1 VNKPTYVGSWI
12 FCSWILVATAAAS
25 GFGCAGVKPHSS
37 TGSGG
42 SGVGTGTGLTT
53 GSGGSGVVMPMACNS
68 LCTDFPPDPINTNIP
83 AIDPGMFGTPSGAG
97 PCVTEPED
105 GSLFP
110 NNWLRPRVR
119 VPGAAYLKITIH
131 ADLEANDLVAYASGE
146 SWKMPLNIW
155 QGLASHVVQ
164 QPVSVTVQL
173 PSGGATTVKFQ
184 IAPVA
189 AGGSMVFWSADPS
202 AVGKNLAD
210 PSITT
215 GAIVNDSYLDG
226 FTVGDES
233 TIAVANG
240 KPVLAITDV
249 QQPTV
254 DNNGN
259 TRTTPRC
266 IGCHA
271 GTPDGDYVAFNDFWP
286 WSAAFAGVTPNA
298 SSAVGYPLPGYGGAT
313 CTNWNTCLPTCA
325 QGSTCTGGRTYVQE
339 PWGGAVAFSPAH
351 WSIGGTDRVA
361 IMATQ
366 LPDPTMP
373 WSQNDKDPARL
384 VWMDT
389 NSTSFTMINGV
400 PVPLQGTAWGPLLHT
415 GDLGGVAFPTWSNDG
430 TTIVYSSTAGATG
443 DQDGRLNQGTT
454 DLYSIPYNDRAG
466 GTATKV
472 PGGSSTGLEEY
483 YAAFAPDDSM
493 LAYTAVPAGQVMYA
507 NQQAELYVAPFGA
520 SNARTPTRLV
530 ANDPPACTGLK
541 SPGVNNHWPKWSP
554 NVQAANGSTFYWI
567 IFSSNRYGTPPVSAS
582 NSGTTTVVQVSQLYI
597 TAVTIS
603 EVGVI
608 TTYPAIYL
616 WNQPLNRLNTT
627 PAWQN
632 FNIPIIIG

>member
-1 VNKPTYVGSWI
+1 MDSQTYSSVIRVIAFLG
-12 FCSWILVATAAAS
+12 LL
-25 GFGCAGVKPHSS
+25 GGLGCAGVKEKGSV
-37 TGSGG
+37 TGGAGTGGTSGG
-42 SGVGTGTGLTT
+42 GGLVTGAAGTGA
-53 GSGGSGVVMPMACNS
+53 MPKACNG
-68 LCTDFPPDPINTNIP
+68 LCTDFPTDPINTNIR
-83 AIDPGMFGTPSGAG
+83 AIDPGMFGTPSGSG

-119 VPGAAYLKITIH
+119 VPGASYMKITIH
-131 ADLEANDLVAYASGE
+131 AALEANDLVAYASGE
-146 SWKMPLNIW
+146 TWKMPANIW
-155 QGLASHVVQ
+155 TGLASHVVQ
-164 QPVSVTVQL
+164 QPISVTVQL
-173 PSGGATTVKFQ
+173 PSGGATTVAFQ
-184 IAPVA
+184 VAPVS
-189 AGGSMVFWSADPS
+189 AGGSMVFWSADPT
-202 AVGKNLAD
+202 AVGKDLSNTSTF
-210 PSITT
+210 PTS
-215 GAIVNDSYLDG
+215 AIVNDSYLDG

-259 TRTTPRC
+259 TRTAPRC

-298 SSAVGYPLPGYGGAT
+298 GAAVGYPLPNYGGAT
-313 CTNWNTCLPTCA
+313 CTNWNTCTPTCP
-325 QGSTCTGGRTYVQE
+325 QNTTCTGGRTYVQE
-339 PWGGAVAFSPAH
+339 PWGGAVAFSSAH
-351 WSIGGTDRVA
+351 WSIGGTDRIA
-361 IMATQ
+361 IMSTQ
-366 LPDPTMP
+366 LPDPSMP
-373 WSQNDKDPARL
+373 WSQNDKDPAHL

-389 NSTSFTMINGV
+389 NSTAFTMINGV
-400 PVPLQGTAWGPLLHT
+400 PVPEQGTAWGPLAHS
-415 GDLGGVAFPTWSNDG
+415 GDLGGTAFPTWSNDG
-430 TTIVYSSTAGATG
+430 NTIVYSSTAGATG

-454 DLYSIPYNDRAG
+454 DLYSIPYADKAG
-466 GTATKV
+466 GAATPV
-472 PGGSSTGLEEY
+472 PGGSSTALEEY
-483 YAAFAPDDSM
+483 YASFAPDDSL

-507 NQQAELYVAPFGA
+507 NTQAELYVVPFGGA
-520 SNARTPTRLV
+520 GSHTAMRLA
-530 ANDPPACTGLK
+530 ANDPPACTMIR

-554 NVQAANGSTFYWI
+554 DALVGADGTRFYWI
-567 IFSSNRYGTPPVSAS
+567 IFSSNRYGTPSVTAS
-582 NSGTTTVVQVSQLYI
+582 NSGTTATVQVSQLYI

-632 FNIPIIIG
+632 FHIPIIIG

>member
-1 VNKPTYVGSWI
+1 VTNHSYSAFSI
-12 FCSWILVATAAAS
+12 FRVLAVAGAAS
-25 GFGCAGVKPHSS
+25 AFGCAGVKPHSS
-37 TGSGG
+37 PGGAGSGG
-42 SGVGTGTGLTT
+42 SGGTELTT
-53 GSGGSGVVMPMACNS
+53 GAGGSSVVMPTACS
-68 LCTDFPPDPINTNIP
+68 GLCTDFPSDPINTNIP
-83 AIDPGMFGTPSGAG
+83 AIDPGMFGTPSGSG

-110 NNWLRPRVR
+110 SNWLRPRVR
-119 VPGAAYLKITIH
+119 VPGATYLKITIH

-146 SWKMPLNIW
+146 SWKMPASIW
-155 QGLASHVVQ
+155 SGLASHVVQ
-164 QPVSVTVQL
+164 QPISVTVQL
-173 PSGGATTVKFQ
+173 PAGGATTVKFQ
-184 IAPVA
+184 IAPVG
-189 AGGSMVFWSADPS
+189 AGGSMVFWSADPN
-202 AVGKNLAD
+202 AVGKDLSNL
-210 PSITT
+210 TT
-215 GAIVNDSYLDG
+215 FPTSAIVNDSYLDG

-233 TIAVANG
+233 TIAVANN

-259 TRTTPRC
+259 TRTAPRC
-266 IGCHA
+266 IGCHV

-298 SSAVGYPLPGYGGAT
+298 TAAVGYTLPGYGGAT
-313 CTNWNTCLPTCA
+313 CTNWNTCTPTCA

-351 WSIGGTDRVA
+351 WSIGGTDRIAV
-361 IMATQ
+361 MTTQ
-366 LPDPTMP
+366 LPDPSMP
-373 WSQNDKDPARL
+373 WSQNDKDPAHL

-389 NSTSFTMINGV
+389 TSTAFTMINGV

-430 TTIVYSSTAGATG
+430 TTIVYSSTAGSTG
-443 DQDGRLNQGTT
+443 DLDGRLNQGTT
-454 DLYSIPYNDRAG
+454 DLYSILYNDKAG

-472 PGGSSTGLEEY
+472 PGGSSTALEEY

-507 NQQAELYVAPFGA
+507 NQQAELYVTPFGGPN
-520 SNARTPTRLV
+520 SSPTRLA

-554 NVQAANGSTFYWI
+554 SVQAGNGTQFYWI
-567 IFSSNRYGTPPVSAS
+567 IFSSNRYGTPPVTAS

-597 TAVTIS
+597 TAVTVS